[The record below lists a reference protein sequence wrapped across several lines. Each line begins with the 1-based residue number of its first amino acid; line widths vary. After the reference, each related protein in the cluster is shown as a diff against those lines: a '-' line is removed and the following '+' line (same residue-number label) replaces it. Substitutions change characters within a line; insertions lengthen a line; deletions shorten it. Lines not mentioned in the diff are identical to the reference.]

1 MHGRKSIHE
10 DIRNTDFL
18 VKKIRD
24 NSIYAQN
31 LYAGLCNNGFIKN
44 GEDDGNSF
52 RENAVFLEELCDLD
66 YYQLYWSGGSSVENK
81 EYKKWGELTS
91 EVEQDLLKIGWKHS
105 N

>member
-1 MHGRKSIHE
+1 MIVSIHN
-10 DIRNTDFL
+10 DIKNADFL

-31 LYAGLCNNGFIKN
+31 LYAGLCNNEFVKN
-44 GEDDGNSF
+44 GNESGDTFRGNASF
-52 RENAVFLEELCDLD
+52 LAELCDLD
-66 YYQLYWSGGSSVENK
+66 YYQLYWSGGSSIENK

-91 EVEQDLLKIGWKHS
+91 EVEKDLLKIGWRLF